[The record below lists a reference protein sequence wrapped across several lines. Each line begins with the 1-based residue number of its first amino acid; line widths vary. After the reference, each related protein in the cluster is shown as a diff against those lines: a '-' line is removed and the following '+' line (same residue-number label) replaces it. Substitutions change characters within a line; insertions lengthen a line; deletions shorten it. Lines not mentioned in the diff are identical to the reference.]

1 MKSKLYKLGIKP
13 DQFRK
18 MVESKALFEWSPEI
32 ALALGQTL
40 CNWFVI
46 EELEELEDS
55 VIIPTHKSKSII

>member
-1 MKSKLYKLGIKP
+1 
-13 DQFRK
+13 